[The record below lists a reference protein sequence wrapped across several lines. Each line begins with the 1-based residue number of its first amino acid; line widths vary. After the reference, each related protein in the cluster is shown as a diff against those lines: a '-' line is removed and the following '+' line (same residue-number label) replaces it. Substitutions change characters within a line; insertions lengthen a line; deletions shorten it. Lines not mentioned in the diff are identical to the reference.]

1 VIRNNL
7 EPLDPPS
14 ADRAGSSLASSSA
27 ASSSA
32 APSPAAASGLPENRS
47 PQDTALDPTA
57 PALPQLGVEP
67 QRGRPPIRL
76 SPVQIVAIAAFAVFT
91 VFLTWR
97 TKSLEKALL
106 NRNPAAD
113 IVSKT
118 APGFSLPA
126 LDGRT
131 ISLSDYAGKKVVV
144 SYWASWCGP
153 CKVEMPQLRDFYK
166 LYHKA
171 GSNFEILA
179 ISIDENRSDAEAY
192 ATAEKLPFPVLLDTN
207 SKVADSYSVEGIPT
221 MVVIDKSG
229 KVAYAHTGLDEG
241 MQFQLMSQ
249 LGIKF
254 PDTDLGTVKH
264 DKVGKDDG
272 ESSDDRASH

>member
-1 VIRNNL
+1 MIRDYS
-7 EPLDPPS
+7 EPPNTPS
-14 ADRAGSSLASSSA
+14 ADGTASSEAHST
-27 ASSSA
+27 A
-32 APSPAAASGLPENRS
+32 APSARTAGGLLADN
-47 PQDTALDPTA
+47 PQPDMLDSLA
-57 PALPQLGVEP
+57 PAPPQLEVEP
-67 QRGRPPIRL
+67 EPGRPPIRL
-76 SPVQIVAIAAFAVFT
+76 SPLQIAGIAALVLFT
-91 VFLTWR
+91 VFITWR

-106 NRNPAAD
+106 NRNPATE
-113 IVSKT
+113 IVSKA

-166 LYHKA
+166 RYHKPD
-171 GSNFEILA
+171 SDFEILA

-192 ATAEKLPFPVLLDTN
+192 ATAEKLSFPVLLDTD

-229 KVAYAHTGLDEG
+229 KVAYVHTGLDET
-241 MQFQLMSQ
+241 MEFRLLSQ
-249 LGIKF
+249 LDIKF
-254 PDTDLGTVKH
+254 PDALGTRKDH
-264 DKVGKDDG
+264 KEDKDNRDG
-272 ESSDDRASH
+272 GAADDRY